1 MELVAL
7 RCPKC
12 NGELEVHEGQK
23 RTFCKYCGSQI
34 LLDDGN
40 RIINVIDEARL
51 REIKLQNEE
60 DRGRYKSA
68 SQRQGWMIL
77 SIVLHVVF
85 TLLFSGAV
93 MYQSVFAII
102 AAICVWI
109 GFPIL
114 LAVVKPRNAGGLSRI
129 KTAVL
134 FYITFTVIFFAVGK
148 IYLKYLK

>member
-1 MELVAL
+1 
-7 RCPKC
+7 
-12 NGELEVHEGQK
+12 
-23 RTFCKYCGSQI
+23 
-34 LLDDGN
+34 
-40 RIINVIDEARL
+40 
-51 REIKLQNEE
+51 
-60 DRGRYKSA
+60 
-68 SQRQGWMIL
+68 
-77 SIVLHVVF
+77 LHVVF

-148 IYLKYLK
+148 FYLKYLK